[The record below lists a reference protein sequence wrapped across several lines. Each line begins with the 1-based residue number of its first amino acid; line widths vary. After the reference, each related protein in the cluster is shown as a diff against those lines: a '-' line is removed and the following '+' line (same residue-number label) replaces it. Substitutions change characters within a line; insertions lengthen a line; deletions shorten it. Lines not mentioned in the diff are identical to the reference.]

1 MKPTLYYIHDPMCS
15 WCWGF
20 RKVWNQV
27 QNDLKGKIDICIV
40 VGGLAPDSNQIMS
53 ETIQKSIQ
61 QNWQRIQQHIPGTQ
75 FNYDFWKI
83 CKPRRSTYPA
93 CRAVIA
99 ARLQGEKFSKMMV
112 LAIQQAYYL
121 TAKNPSDN
129 LILIQLAE
137 EIGLDSKQFE
147 IDLSSNE
154 CKQLLVKELELTA
167 SLNVNS
173 FPSLIL
179 NYKNSNIKIPID
191 YTDKKTILL
200 NIQEIILTENDHL
213 LYKK

>member
-20 RKVWNQV
+20 RNIWNQV
-27 QNDLKGKIDICIV
+27 QQDLKNRVNILAV

-53 ETIQKSIQ
+53 ETMQKNIQK
-61 QNWQRIQQHIPGTQ
+61 NWQRIQQHIPATQ

-83 CKPRRSTYPA
+83 CNPRRSTYPA

-99 ARLQGEKFSKMMV
+99 ARLQDEQFSKMMV

-121 TAKNPSDN
+121 NAKNPSDN
-129 LILIQLAE
+129 SVLIQLAID
-137 EIGLDSKQFE
+137 IGLDYKQFE
-147 IDLSSNE
+147 TDLSSNQ
-154 CKQLLVKELELTA
+154 CQQLLNEELELVA
-167 SLNVNS
+167 YLNVNS

-179 NYKNSNIKIPID
+179 NYQNSNIKIPID
-191 YTDKKTILL
+191 YINK
-200 NIQEIILTENDHL
+200 NAIILSIQQIIE
-213 LYKK
+213 LY

>member
-27 QNDLKGKIDICIV
+27 QKDLKGKIDIRIV

-53 ETIQKSIQ
+53 ETMQKSIQ

-75 FNYDFWKI
+75 FNYSFWQI

-99 ARLQGEKFSKMMV
+99 ARLQSEKFSKMMV

-121 TAKNPSDN
+121 NAKNPSDD
-129 LILIQLAE
+129 LVLIQLAG

-147 IDLSSNE
+147 IDLSSDE
-154 CKQLLVKELELTA
+154 CKQLLDKELKLTA

-179 NYKNSNIKIPID
+179 NYKNSNIKIPVD
-191 YTDKKTILL
+191 YTYKKAVLL
-200 NIQEIILTENDHL
+200 NIQEVILTKNDHL